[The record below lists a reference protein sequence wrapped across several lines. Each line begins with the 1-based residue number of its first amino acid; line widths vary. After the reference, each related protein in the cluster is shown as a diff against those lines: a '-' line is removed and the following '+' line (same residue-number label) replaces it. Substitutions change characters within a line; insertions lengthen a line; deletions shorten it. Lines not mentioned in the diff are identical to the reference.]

1 MITTPAETIERH
13 RMSTIW
19 GRVTLDGLF
28 RKAAEAHPDRL
39 AMVDAPDR
47 SDWTGGAP
55 RALTYAQAETEI
67 DRLAGFFAA
76 VGLATDHV
84 IGLHAP
90 NTVDAVI
97 STLAAMRA
105 GLIISPLPLHWRQK
119 DVLDALN
126 RLGAKGL
133 IAQDR
138 LETRQTGFA
147 ARDVAAELFS
157 LRFVFG
163 LGKDIPDGLIDLGPM
178 LAEMGDGLVAP
189 DLNRAQAAEH
199 TATITWS
206 RNGLAATPVTRS
218 HNQWIAAGFMPYLE
232 TGLADGAQIIVP
244 YALSGLTG
252 LGAGLVPWLLSG
264 GTLHLH
270 HPTALAR
277 LSAHADAVKA
287 DYVLLPGPLVEAM
300 DRRLARKE
308 TTLVACWSIS
318 SPQAATFV
326 PRHTLVDLHVA
337 DEYAMVARLRG
348 KSARILPV
356 PTGKISSPSQGDS
369 GPDLLEIKVDDPE
382 DGRPARLLV
391 RGPMVP
397 DRGWKSGGGADEGP
411 ATDRAGFL
419 RTGISVRLTDGGLAG
434 FGIPGEHAPG
444 IGELAAID
452 GIYASYPEVC
462 DAAAFLVE
470 DPTLG
475 ARLYAALVA
484 KPGSAPDGKAF
495 FAYLDTERVDLAK
508 IPTRVLMLS
517 ALPKLDD
524 GRVDRARLAMR
535 VQRLAQQVA

>member
-13 RMSTIW
+13 RLNQVW

-28 RKAAEAHPDRL
+28 RKVAETNPDRVAL
-39 AMVDAPDR
+39 VDAPDR
-47 SDWTGGAP
+47 AEWTGGAP
-55 RALTYAQAETEI
+55 RSLTYAEAEAEI

-97 STLAAMRA
+97 AFLASLRA
-105 GLIISPLPLHWRQK
+105 GLIACPLPLHWRQK
-119 DVLDALN
+119 DVLDAMN

-133 IAQDR
+133 VAADR
-138 LETRQTGFA
+138 LETRDTGFA

-163 LGKDIPDGLIDLGPM
+163 LGKDVPDGLIDLGPM
-178 LAEMGDGLVAP
+178 LAEMGDGLTAP
-189 DLNRAQAAEH
+189 ELNRTEAAEH

-206 RNGLAATPVTRS
+206 RNRLAATPVTRS

-232 TGLADGAQIIVP
+232 TRLEDGAQIIVP

-252 LGAGLVPWLLSG
+252 LGAGLVPWLLSN

-277 LSAHADAVKA
+277 LAAHADEVQA
-287 DYVLLPGPLVEAM
+287 DYVLLPGPLAEAL
-300 DRRLARKE
+300 DARLARKS

-318 SPQAATFV
+318 APQAATFV

-356 PTGKISSPSQGDS
+356 ATGQISAPSGNDS
-369 GPDLLEIKVDDPE
+369 GPHLLEIKVDDPE
-382 DGRPARLLV
+382 DGRPAQLLV

-411 ATDRAGFL
+411 ATDKAGFL
-419 RTGISVRLTDGGLAG
+419 RTGISLRLTEGGLAG

-444 IGELAAID
+444 VGDLAGID
-452 GIYASYPEVC
+452 QIFASYPEVS

-470 DPTLG
+470 DPILG

-484 KPGSAPDGKAF
+484 KPGTAPDGKAF
-495 FAYLDTERVDLAK
+495 FAFLDTERVDLAK

-517 ALPKLDD
+517 ALPRNDD
-524 GRVDRARLAMR
+524 GSVDRARLAMR